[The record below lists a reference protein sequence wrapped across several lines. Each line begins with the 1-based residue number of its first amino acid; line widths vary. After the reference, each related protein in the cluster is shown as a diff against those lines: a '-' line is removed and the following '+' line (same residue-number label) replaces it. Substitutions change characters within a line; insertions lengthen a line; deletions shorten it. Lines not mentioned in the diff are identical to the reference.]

1 MHTRGSA
8 SISSSTASR
17 RASHMSFCCAVAYVL
32 ATRAAAMKGLTQ
44 VSTVVP
50 ILFAGFASRRSQ
62 NAAGIVIIITSDQI
76 RRINSRAK

>member
-1 MHTRGSA
+1 MHTLGSA

-17 RASHMSFCCAVAYVL
+17 RASHMSFCCAVACVL
-32 ATRAAAMKGLTQ
+32 ATRAAAIKDLTQ

-62 NAAGIVIIITSDQI
+62 DTTGIESFMTSDQF
-76 RRINSRAK
+76 NEHKSC